1 MTKLYYTIFNLVALS
16 VIVFTGVDIFYRIV
30 RSELRQVDTKE
41 IAMRQIQDVGSHKT
55 SSWGD
60 YRVIIDRNLFG
71 SLVRSSGDVK
81 LEDIESLELT
91 SLKIALLGTTTGN
104 HKNTFAVIEEID
116 KKKQDLYKAGDSIQG
131 AVVKKVLRGKVI
143 LRVNNKDEML
153 IMKKPH
159 SSQTKNGEQLTRP
172 KLTGTTI
179 TVKPS
184 DLQGSLKD
192 LNKLLSQARIRP
204 LFKDGQADGL
214 IITRIKANS
223 FFSKLGLRN
232 GDTVQGIDG
241 KSINSPDDILGL
253 YGKLKSGSQ
262 VSLQIRRNGASKTI
276 NYKFK

>member
-1 MTKLYYTIFNLVALS
+1 MTKLYHTIFNLVALAA
-16 VIVFTGVDIFYRIV
+16 IVFIGVDIFYRIV
-30 RSELRQVDTKE
+30 RSDLRQVNTKE
-41 IAMRQIQDVGSHKT
+41 IEMRQIQDVESHKT
-55 SSWGD
+55 SSWSD
-60 YRVIIDRNLFG
+60 YRVITDRNLFG
-71 SLVRSSGDVK
+71 SLVRSSGDAK
-81 LEDIESLELT
+81 SEDIESFEPT
-91 SLKIALLGTTTGN
+91 TLKIALLGTTTGN
-104 HKNTFAVIEEID
+104 HKNAFAVIEEID
-116 KKKQDLYKAGDSIQG
+116 RKKQDLYKAGDSIQG

-159 SSQTKNGEQLTRP
+159 SSQTENGEQSSRP

-179 TVKPS
+179 TVNPS

-192 LNKLLSQARIRP
+192 LNKLLSQAHIRP

-214 IITRIKANS
+214 IITRIKADS
-223 FFSKLGLRN
+223 FFSKLGLRD

-241 KSINSPDDILGL
+241 ESINSPDDILGL

-262 VSLQIRRNGASKTI
+262 VSLQVRRNGTSKTI

>member
-1 MTKLYYTIFNLVALS
+1 MTKFYHTIFNLVALS

-30 RSELRQVDTKE
+30 RSDLRQVNTKE
-41 IAMRQIQDVGSHKT
+41 IAMRQIQDVESHKT
-55 SSWGD
+55 SSWND
-60 YRVIIDRNLFG
+60 YRVITDRNLFG
-71 SLVRSSGDVK
+71 SLVKSSGDVK

-104 HKNTFAVIEEID
+104 HKNAFAVIEEID
-116 KKKQDLYKAGDSIQG
+116 KKKQDLYKAGDSVQG
-131 AVVKKVLRGKVI
+131 AVVKKVLRGKVV
-143 LRVNNKDEML
+143 LRVNNKDEIL

-159 SSQTKNGEQLTRP
+159 SSQTGTGKQSSRP
-172 KLTGTTI
+172 KPTGTTI
-179 TVKPS
+179 TVNPS
-184 DLQGSLKD
+184 DLEESLKD
-192 LNKLLSQARIRP
+192 LNKLLSQARVRP

-232 GDTVQGIDG
+232 GDIFKGIDG

-262 VSLQIRRNGASKTI
+262 ISLQIRRNGASKTI

>member
-1 MTKLYYTIFNLVALS
+1 MIKLYHTIFNLIALS
-16 VIVFTGVDIFYRIV
+16 VIVFIGVDIYYRIV
-30 RSELRQVDTKE
+30 LSELRQVDTKE
-41 IAMRQIQDVGSHKT
+41 IAMRQIQDVESHKT
-55 SSWGD
+55 SSWSD
-60 YRVIIDRNLFG
+60 YRVITDRNLFG
-71 SLVRSSGDVK
+71 SLARSSGDVK

-104 HKNTFAVIEEID
+104 HKNGFAVIEEID
-116 KKKQDLYKAGDSIQG
+116 KKKQALYKAGDSIQG

-143 LRVNNKDEML
+143 LRVNNKDEIL

-159 SSQTKNGEQLTRP
+159 SSQTENDKQLTKP

-179 TVKPS
+179 TVKPT
-184 DLQGSLKD
+184 DLQESLKD

-204 LFKDGQADGL
+204 LFKDGQANGL
-214 IITRIKANS
+214 IITNIKAKS
-223 FFSKLGLRN
+223 FFSKLGLKN

-262 VSLQIRRNGASKTI
+262 VSLQIRRKGSSKTI

>member
-1 MTKLYYTIFNLVALS
+1 
-16 VIVFTGVDIFYRIV
+16 
-30 RSELRQVDTKE
+30 
-41 IAMRQIQDVGSHKT
+41 
-55 SSWGD
+55 
-60 YRVIIDRNLFG
+60 
-71 SLVRSSGDVK
+71 
-81 LEDIESLELT
+81 
-91 SLKIALLGTTTGN
+91 
-104 HKNTFAVIEEID
+104 
-116 KKKQDLYKAGDSIQG
+116 
-131 AVVKKVLRGKVI
+131 
-143 LRVNNKDEML
+143 
-153 IMKKPH
+153 MKKLH
-159 SSQTKNGEQLTRP
+159 LSQTENGKQLTRP

-214 IITRIKANS
+214 IITKIKANS

-241 KSINSPDDILGL
+241 NPINSPDDILGL

-262 VSLQIRRNGASKTI
+262 VSLQIRRNGVSKTI

>member
-1 MTKLYYTIFNLVALS
+1 MTKFYYTIFNLVALS

-41 IAMRQIQDVGSHKT
+41 IAMRQIQDVESHKT
-55 SSWGD
+55 SSWSD
-60 YRVIIDRNLFG
+60 YRVITDRNLFG
-71 SLVRSSGDVK
+71 SIVRSSGDVK
-81 LEDIESLELT
+81 LEDIESIEPT

-104 HKNTFAVIEEID
+104 HKNAFAVIEEID
-116 KKKQDLYKAGDSIQG
+116 RKKQDLYKAGDSIQG

-159 SSQTKNGEQLTRP
+159 SSQTENGEQSSRP

-179 TVKPS
+179 TVNPS

-192 LNKLLSQARIRP
+192 LNKLLSQAHIRP

-214 IITRIKANS
+214 IITRIKADS
-223 FFSKLGLRN
+223 FFSKLGLRD

-241 KSINSPDDILGL
+241 ESINSPDDILGL

-262 VSLQIRRNGASKTI
+262 VSLQVRRNGTSKTI

>member
-1 MTKLYYTIFNLVALS
+1 MTKLYHTIFNLVALS
-16 VIVFTGVDIFYRIV
+16 VIVFIGVDIFYRIV
-30 RSELRQVDTKE
+30 RSDLRQVDTKE
-41 IAMRQIQDVGSHKT
+41 IAMQQIQDIESHKT
-55 SSWGD
+55 SSWSD
-60 YRVIIDRNLFG
+60 YRVITDRNLFG

-81 LEDIESLELT
+81 PEDIESLKPT
-91 SLKIALLGTTTGN
+91 TLKIALLGTTTGN
-104 HKNTFAVIEEID
+104 HKNAFAVIEEID
-116 KKKQDLYKAGDSIQG
+116 IKKQDLYKAGDSIQG
-131 AVVKKVLRGKVI
+131 AVIKKVLRGKVI

-159 SSQTKNGEQLTRP
+159 SSQKENGKQSSRP

-179 TVKPS
+179 TVNSS

-204 LFKDGQADGL
+204 LFKDGQTDGL

-232 GDTVQGIDG
+232 GDAVQGIDG
-241 KSINSPDDILGL
+241 KSINSPDDILRL

-262 VSLQIRRNGASKTI
+262 VSLQIRRNGASKII

>member
-1 MTKLYYTIFNLVALS
+1 
-16 VIVFTGVDIFYRIV
+16 
-30 RSELRQVDTKE
+30 
-41 IAMRQIQDVGSHKT
+41 MRQIQDVESHKT
-55 SSWGD
+55 SSWSD
-60 YRVIIDRNLFG
+60 YRMITDRNLFG
-71 SLVRSSGDVK
+71 SLVRSSGHVK
-81 LEDIESLELT
+81 LKDIGSLEPT

-104 HKNTFAVIEEID
+104 HKNAFAVIEEID

-159 SSQTKNGEQLTRP
+159 SSQTENGEQSSRP

-179 TVKPS
+179 TVNPS

-192 LNKLLSQARIRP
+192 LNKLLSQAHIRP

-214 IITRIKANS
+214 IITRIKADS
-223 FFSKLGLRN
+223 FFSKLGLRD

-241 KSINSPDDILGL
+241 ESINSPDDILGL

-262 VSLQIRRNGASKTI
+262 VSLQVRRNGASKTI